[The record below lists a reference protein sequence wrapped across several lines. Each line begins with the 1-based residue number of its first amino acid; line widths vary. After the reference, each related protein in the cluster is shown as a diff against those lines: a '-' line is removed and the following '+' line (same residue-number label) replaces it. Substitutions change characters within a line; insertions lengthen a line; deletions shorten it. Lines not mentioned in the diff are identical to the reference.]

1 MNKIFIYIMTA
12 AAIAAA
18 CQEYDHTPIWDK
30 LREHEERIEM
40 LEEECNRL
48 NSNISELQAV
58 LEAVQAN
65 DYVTDIT
72 KIMEDGVEV
81 GYSMTFAEGGTITIY
96 HGSDGQD
103 AAAPKVGIMKASDG
117 QYYWTSDGEWITDED
132 GEKIPAVVQGSED
145 GYICPLFR
153 IVEGIWYI
161 SYDNG
166 NSWRPFDKLNDEGGA
181 ESIFKEVRY
190 DKSFV

>member
-1 MNKIFIYIMTA
+1 MA
-12 AAIAAA
+12 AAAMAAA

-30 LREHEERIEM
+30 LNEHEERIEK
-40 LEEECNRL
+40 LEALCGRL
-48 NSNISELQAV
+48 NSNMKALQGIMKA
-58 LEAVQAN
+58 LEAN

-72 KIMEDGVEV
+72 RIMEDGVEV
-81 GYSMTFAEGGTITIY
+81 GYSMTFAKGGTITVY

-145 GYICPLFR
+145 GYPAHSAARCA
-153 IVEGIWYI
+153 
-161 SYDNG
+161 
-166 NSWRPFDKLNDEGGA
+166 RPE
-181 ESIFKEVRY
+181 IH
-190 DKSFV
+190 

>member
-1 MNKIFIYIMTA
+1 MKKIFIYIMTTA
-12 AAIAAA
+12 AMAAA
-18 CQEYDHTPIWDK
+18 CQEYDHTPIWDE

-48 NSNISELQAV
+48 NSNISALQAV

-81 GYSMTFAEGGTITIY
+81 GYSMTFAKGGTITIY

-117 QYYWTSDGEWITDED
+117 QYYWTSDDEWITDED

-145 GYICPLFR
+145 GYMSALQDCRRNMVYFL
-153 IVEGIWYI
+153 
-161 SYDNG
+161 
-166 NSWRPFDKLNDEGGA
+166 
-181 ESIFKEVRY
+181 
-190 DKSFV
+190 